1 MRKTNYV
8 ITASM
13 PMDNGEKATPKTL
26 PRSLKIAK
34 VTPSSNETEKIPRK
48 RLNQTMDAGNSS
60 ENGKFVRVK
69 ADNVDANDAIAVSA
83 VKTPRRSTRKFAK
96 LPTPSFEMPPPKSS
110 SRRRKTTAVVP
121 SSLNVDVESTIRSS
135 VAHESSGT
143 NGDDNRLATKKRR
156 TAKSVILANQIDASS
171 LDANNISEPIVEIKS
186 RQRKSRAIKSIEIDA
201 GSNSE
206 TDETVQNERK
216 RRSNVNKIDVTNE
229 ESNIGLGN
237 GSIHE
242 EIPSQSVNHNVDDAS
257 SGSTTETDYN
267 TADQSSDGSLIKLQ
281 NSDKIVQAD
290 KSNISG
296 IHFLNEEQNQ
306 AKPIQTVP
314 LIDLTDSLN
323 GTAEQE
329 HILNVTFSPIKDAE
343 VKPFPLSASKL
354 KFTRISSTPKVQLPQ
369 LSSGK
374 KPMKRLS
381 KNTPRFD
388 VPKEQPRST
397 KSRGTPYVRRVAHA
411 NMPNIANTKVFG
423 STKKEKIADGVKKLL
438 QQKRVTFNSPKSVT
452 VNSPKST
459 TKSAAAAAKTPIPKS
474 GPSLDHLQASASSS
488 KQKGFSFSA
497 PQVNSAS
504 GSAVKIP
511 NFASIHKKM
520 FDKFESIDET
530 VVRRQQRHQKLSER
544 KENKGN
550 TNIYTHIQLKET
562 SALNDVLLFSGF
574 ASSTNAQR
582 PTKPKTVARR
592 LDNTE
597 VAVRPKEVL
606 KTRHNATNPEV
617 RPTAQPDKAK
627 VRLERHQEMF
637 KGRQV
642 PTARTKR
649 NQMLK
654 GVRLNRRFELQ
665 MQFRGDNLN

>member
-1 MRKTNYV
+1 MRKTIYI
-8 ITASM
+8 ITASS
-13 PMDNGEKATPKTL
+13 PIANGGKATPKTV
-26 PRSLKIAK
+26 PRSLKIVK
-34 VTPSSNETEKIPRK
+34 VTPPSNEAERKPRK
-48 RLNQTMDAGNSS
+48 RLHQTMDAGNSN
-60 ENGKFVRVK
+60 ENRKFVRIQSDVK
-69 ADNVDANDAIAVSA
+69 VDANAAIDDSA
-83 VKTPRRSTRKFAK
+83 AKTPRRSTRKFTK
-96 LPTPSFEMPPPKSS
+96 LQTPPIEIMPPPKSS
-110 SRRRKTTAVVP
+110 SRRRKTTAVVQ
-121 SSLNVDVESTIRSS
+121 SSLHADVENTMKSS
-135 VAHESSGT
+135 VAHGSSGT
-143 NGDDNRLATKKRR
+143 NGDDNLSSTKKRR

-171 LDANNISEPIVEIKS
+171 ADTNNVSEPVVDMKS
-186 RQRKSRAIKSIEIDA
+186 RQRKNRANKTIEIDA

-216 RRSNVNKIDVTNE
+216 RRTNVIKNVVTNG

-242 EIPSQSVNHNVDDAS
+242 DVPSQSVNRNVDAS
-257 SGSTTETDYN
+257 SGSTSETDYN
-267 TADQSSDGSLIKLQ
+267 TADQLSDGSSIKLQ
-281 NSDKIVQAD
+281 DSDKTFQVD

-296 IHFLNEEQNQ
+296 VNLLNDEQEQKQTKPAQ
-306 AKPIQTVP
+306 AVP
-314 LIDLTDSLN
+314 LIDLTESLN

-329 HILNVTFSPIKDAE
+329 HALNVTFSPIKDAE
-343 VKPFPLSASKL
+343 VKPFPFSASKL
-354 KFTRISSTPKVQLPQ
+354 KFTRFSSTPKTQSLQ

-423 STKKEKIADGVKKLL
+423 SEKKEKIADGVKKLL
-438 QQKRVTFNSPKSVT
+438 QQKRVTFNSPKSAT
-452 VNSPKST
+452 N
-459 TKSAAAAAKTPIPKS
+459 AKTPIPKS
-474 GPSLDHLQASASSS
+474 RPSLDHIQVSVSSS
-488 KQKGFSFSA
+488 NQKGFGFSA
-497 PQVNSAS
+497 PQVRENGSATAAS
-504 GSAVKIP
+504 GSAIKVP

-530 VVRRQQRHQKLSER
+530 VLRREQRQQKLSER
-544 KENKGN
+544 KENKGSYD
-550 TNIYTHIQLKET
+550 YTTIFDTFKKT
-562 SALNDVLLFSGF
+562 SVLNDVLLFSGF

-597 VAVRPKEVL
+597 VVVRPKEVL
-606 KTRHNATNPEV
+606 KPRHNATNPEV
-617 RPTAQPDKAK
+617 RPKSQPDKARA
-627 VRLERHQEMF
+627 RLERHQEMF